1 MQSAATA
8 SARESDESRGAEVT
22 QGVYIRTKKHLL
34 ALSKAR
40 KADWRD
46 PKKRDKIILG
56 MNKPEVRAK
65 VAKSLKRTWIKK
77 RTSWIRSIKNIGG
90 PKISKAHKGK
100 MFFKGGNGQPPVRF
114 VVELEKLL
122 SPVGYIREYSIGI
135 PKIKERGAGSY
146 KVDFALVSAKIAI
159 ECDGRSHCSSV
170 RKAQDRKKDLIL
182 HRFGWKVI
190 RVPHD

>member
-1 MQSAATA
+1 MQDAATA
-8 SARESDESRGAEVT
+8 SASESDESRGAEVT

-65 VAKSLKRTWIKK
+65 VTKSLKRTWIKK
-77 RTSWIRSIKNIGG
+77 RTSWVRAIKNIGG
-90 PKISKAHKGK
+90 PKVSKAHKGK
-100 MFFKGGNGQPPVRF
+100 MFFKGGNGQAPVQF
-114 VVELEKLL
+114 VLELEKILAPL
-122 SPVGYIREYSIGI
+122 GYVREHAIGI
-135 PKIKERGAGSY
+135 PSIKERKGGNY

-182 HRFGWKVI
+182 HKFGWKVI
-190 RVPHD
+190 RVLHD